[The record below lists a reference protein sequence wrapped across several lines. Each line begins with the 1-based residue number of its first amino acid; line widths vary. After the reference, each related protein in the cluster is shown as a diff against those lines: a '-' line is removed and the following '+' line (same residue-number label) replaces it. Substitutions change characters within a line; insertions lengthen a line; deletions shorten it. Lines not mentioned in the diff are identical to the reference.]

1 MYLII
6 IIALLFTP
14 ILHFF
19 ATVPW
24 LLILLLFI
32 PFFYCRP
39 FGKIIVNINNKTR
52 GHRRMIKCIKMHAK
66 AMRCD
71 GMGWAVG
78 VPATPTKTAIKLHGT
93 QQDARLD
100 KLFFAFFHLPGQ
112 ERLFYGQMRSWPAN
126 QWTLALQPLI
136 IAAKLFSCLTA
147 KRPNS
152 QMANWPTG

>member
-66 AMRCD
+66 AMRWD
-71 GMGWAVG
+71 GMGG
-78 VPATPTKTAIKLHGT
+78 
-93 QQDARLD
+93 R
-100 KLFFAFFHLPGQ
+100 
-112 ERLFYGQMRSWPAN
+112 
-126 QWTLALQPLI
+126 
-136 IAAKLFSCLTA
+136 
-147 KRPNS
+147 RPCHAHENR
-152 QMANWPTG
+152 N